1 LSSEASNRCL
11 DKEVEMKGRY
21 LKRIG
26 GLILAILM
34 LSGVAFI
41 SPSTA
46 EARTRR
52 VIVVRSYPGFYRPYR
67 SFWGRP
73 YGYYPY
79 YYSQY
84 VFSSTDSA
92 VNHGYDQGFKTGK
105 DDGKKAKSFDPE
117 RSHYFQEAGFGNFG
131 EVYRAG
137 FSRGYREGYR
147 VGSNDRAG

>member
-1 LSSEASNRCL
+1 MR
-11 DKEVEMKGRY
+11 GRY

-26 GLILAILM
+26 GLVLAGLM
-34 LSGVAFI
+34 LSGFAFI

-46 EARTRR
+46 EAQRRR

-67 SFWGRP
+67 SFWGYP

-79 YYSQY
+79 GYDFRYSQY
-84 VFSSTDSA
+84 VFSGTDSA
-92 VNHGYDQGFKTGK
+92 ANRGYEQGFKTGR
-105 DDGKKAKSFDPE
+105 DDGKKAKSFNPE

-147 VGSNDRAG
+147 VGSNDRAS

>member
-1 LSSEASNRCL
+1 MR
-11 DKEVEMKGRY
+11 GRY

-46 EARTRR
+46 EAQFRR
-52 VIVVRSYPGFYRPYR
+52 RAIIVRPYHR
-67 SFWGRP
+67 SFWGWP

-79 YYSQY
+79 GYNQY

-92 VNHGYDQGFKTGK
+92 ANHGYEQGFKTGR
-105 DDGKKAKSFDPE
+105 DDGKKAKSFSPE

-137 FSRGYREGYR
+137 FSRGYQEGYR
-147 VGSNDRAG
+147 VGGNVRAS